1 MARVDAV
8 HLDAYTLQ
16 TEICRCLPVV
26 GHHRPKGPLI
36 THDQFFARFMIYF
49 VTLGFSER
57 TKYLCATPLYF
68 GGSRGTDVRYRC
80 RRNSSAVSATL

>member
-1 MARVDAV
+1 
-8 HLDAYTLQ
+8 
-16 TEICRCLPVV
+16 
-26 GHHRPKGPLI
+26 
-36 THDQFFARFMIYF
+36 MIYF

-68 GGSRGTDVRYRC
+68 GGSRGTDVRHLC